1 MEDGECVRCKRA
13 SAGSGYGRAIAREGR
28 CYGGAVRRGLAI
40 FAALLAAATTA
51 SLAHAD
57 GDPASDVLP
66 TDSVY
71 FPINAPSQ
79 DAQSALTS
87 AVDAVFANGN
97 RVKVAVIATAE
108 DLGAIPSL
116 MNKPDDY
123 AKFLGQELQGFYI
136 GPLLIVMPNGWGMYD
151 GGRTISAENGVL
163 SGMSVNGSSVD
174 NLVRSATSAVQ
185 RLESAGALKS
195 PDIKPPWVYPQTVTL
210 HPGKTASFPF
220 RVLDDSN
227 RVGVTVTI
235 LAGAKTIA
243 SLSAPLAP
251 TNYPSARAVSWPVP
265 KTIAKKGVKICMTA
279 ADAAGNRSTPSCMP
293 LKVAK
298 K

>member
-1 MEDGECVRCKRA
+1 M
-13 SAGSGYGRAIAREGR
+13 
-28 CYGGAVRRGLAI
+28 RRGLAI

-51 SLAHAD
+51 SAARAD

-79 DAQSALTS
+79 DAQTALTS
-87 AVDAVFANGN
+87 AVNAVYSNGN
-97 RVKVAVIATAE
+97 RVKVAVIATPE

-123 AKFLGQELQGFYI
+123 ARFLGQELEGFYI
-136 GPLLIVMPNGWGMYD
+136 GPLLIVMPSGWGVYD
-151 GGRTISAENGVL
+151 GGRPVSAENGVL

-185 RLESAGALKS
+185 RLDSAGALKS
-195 PDIKPPWVYPQTVTL
+195 ADIKPPWVYPQTVTIR
-210 HPGKTASFPF
+210 PGKTALFPF
-220 RVLDDSN
+220 RILDDSN
-227 RVGVTVTI
+227 RAGVAVTI
-235 LAGAKTIA
+235 LAGGKTLA
-243 SLSAPLAP
+243 SLSSPLGP
-251 TNYPSARAVSWPVP
+251 TNYPNARTVSWPVP
-265 KTIAKKGVKICMTA
+265 KSIRRKGVKICMTA
-279 ADAAGNRSTPSCMP
+279 ADAAGNKSAPACMP

>member
-1 MEDGECVRCKRA
+1 
-13 SAGSGYGRAIAREGR
+13 
-28 CYGGAVRRGLAI
+28 VRRGLAVC
-40 FAALLAAATTA
+40 AALLAVATTA
-51 SLAHAD
+51 SIARAD

-71 FPINAPSQ
+71 FPIDAPSQ
-79 DAQSALTS
+79 DAQSSLTS
-87 AVDAVFANGN
+87 AVNAVYSNGN

-123 AKFLGQELQGFYI
+123 AKFLGQELMGFYV
-136 GPLLIVMPNGWGMYD
+136 GPLLIVMPNGWGVYD
-151 GGRTISAENGVL
+151 GGRSVSAENGVL
-163 SGMSVNGSSVD
+163 NGIGVNGSSVD
-174 NLVRSATSAVQ
+174 NLVRSAATAVQ
-185 RLESAGALKS
+185 RLDAAGALKS
-195 PDIKPPWVYPQTVTL
+195 PDVKAPWVYPQTVTL

-227 RVGVTVTI
+227 RAGVSVTI
-235 LAGAKTIA
+235 LAGAKTIV
-243 SLSAPLAP
+243 SLSSPLGP
-251 TNYPSARAVSWPVP
+251 TNYPNARAVSWPVP

-279 ADAAGNRSTPSCMP
+279 TDAAGNKSAPACMP

>member
-1 MEDGECVRCKRA
+1 VEDGERVRCKRA
-13 SAGSGYGRAIAREGR
+13 PAASGYGLGIACEAH

-116 MNKPDDY
+116 MNKPHDY

-136 GPLLIVMPNGWGMYD
+136 GPLLIVMPNGWGVYD
-151 GGRTISAENGVL
+151 GGRTVSAESGVL
-163 SGMSVNGSSVD
+163 NGMSVNTSSVD

-185 RLESAGALKS
+185 RLDSAGALKS

-210 HPGKTASFPF
+210 HPKRLVACPRKSRNAIRSSSEKKTGRRSLPREVTWYTAPGNSMRSGRAIVPRGSLGSVKTPRNLP
-220 RVLDDSN
+220 RVE
-227 RVGVTVTI
+227 
-235 LAGAKTIA
+235 
-243 SLSAPLAP
+243 
-251 TNYPSARAVSWPVP
+251 
-265 KTIAKKGVKICMTA
+265 
-279 ADAAGNRSTPSCMP
+279 RSRRRTPSNEHSST
-293 LKVAK
+293 L
-298 K
+298 

>member
-1 MEDGECVRCKRA
+1 VRKVL
-13 SAGSGYGRAIAREGR
+13 
-28 CYGGAVRRGLAI
+28 AV

-51 SLAHAD
+51 SLVRAD

-71 FPINAPSQ
+71 FPINTPSQ
-79 DAQSALTS
+79 DAQAALTS
-87 AVDAVFANGN
+87 AVNAVYSNGN
-97 RVKVAVIATAE
+97 RVRVAVIATAE

-123 AKFLGQELQGFYI
+123 AKFLGQELQGFYV
-136 GPLLIVMPNGWGMYD
+136 GPLLIVMPSGWGVYD
-151 GGRTISAENGVL
+151 GGRSVSAENSVL
-163 SGMSVNGSSVD
+163 DGMSVNGSSVD
-174 NLVRSATSAVQ
+174 NLVHSAASAVQ
-185 RLESAGALKS
+185 RLDSAGALKS
-195 PDIKPPWVYPQTVTL
+195 ADIKPPWVYPQTVTI
-210 HPGKTASFPF
+210 HPGKPASFPF

-227 RVGVTVTI
+227 RAGVTIAI

-243 SLSAPLAP
+243 SLSSPLGP
-251 TNYPSARAVSWPVP
+251 TNYPNARSVSWRVP
-265 KTIAKKGVKICMTA
+265 KTIAIKGVKICMTA
-279 ADAAGNRSTPSCMP
+279 ADAAGNKSAPACMP